1 MVEFRINTKQTKK
14 TFSGIQA
21 SKIQASGI
29 LRQNSTDGS
38 HPGNLVNK
46 YAIQFNNMFAN
57 VTNAKSGCRSCRGT
71 F

>member
-1 MVEFRINTKQTKK
+1 MIEFRINTKQTKK

-21 SKIQASGI
+21 SGIQ
-29 LRQNSTDGS
+29 RQKSSDGS
-38 HPGNLVNK
+38 HVGNLANK

>member
-14 TFSGIQA
+14 TFSGLQA
-21 SKIQASGI
+21 SKIR
-29 LRQNSTDGS
+29 RQNSSDGS
-38 HPGNLVNK
+38 YTDNLSNK
-46 YAIQFNNMFAN
+46 YAIRFNNMFAN